1 MHPQTKQQEPRSSLL
16 ANLLH
21 LVQSTFHNTKLY
33 GFTYLGKDNSSWSFG
48 KNTAII
54 TNIAPEPEPGEYG
67 SQFTDT
73 VYKDKPF
80 KIFDLPLPDGSAFLF
95 FFEPKLDVEED
106 IFATIRFQRLY
117 ETAAYQDQGLFLEI
131 YALEQQIFKYN
142 DIPDYLLNIFDLQD
156 VVVWKEDHEI
166 QTIRRQIG
174 LPFDQLN
181 LCHSVLKLASDN
193 GIKMALNTSIAQ
205 STDGKKIYGLAL
217 KDAHDLSFLAS
228 LPYPTA
234 IIDQHFLIH
243 AVNRSWHDILQ
254 RTCMSLRTFIPKSNM
269 LKFEQTFDRKSF
281 TFQAT
286 LRFAPDILME
296 WHIHPFGQKFLL
308 TGTPQKT
315 HTCTLQHMQSLEEH
329 NLLLKQFAH
338 LCAHDLKEPL
348 RAISSYV
355 QLLLRKPEKQEQYA
369 GFIINSCNSL
379 KDLIDGILA
388 YSTCEADTVEPKLLN
403 MNDIIDTALIYLQE
417 KIDEKQAIIK
427 WDPHTPIHIK
437 GNRAQLVQVFQN
449 IIDNALKFSVNI
461 PIVHISHRV
470 QNGRHLFIIRDF
482 GIGIPE
488 HLVRKA
494 FNLFT
499 RLNDKSKFTGSGI
512 GLALCK
518 KIVEFHKGTLTI
530 IPQTPGIEVQIV
542 L

>member
-1 MHPQTKQQEPRSSLL
+1 MP
-16 ANLLH
+16 
-21 LVQSTFHNTKLY
+21 
-33 GFTYLGKDNSSWSFG
+33 
-48 KNTAII
+48 
-54 TNIAPEPEPGEYG
+54 APDHHGC
-67 SQFTDT
+67 QLTDS
-73 VYKDKPF
+73 VYKDKLF
-80 KIFDLPLPDGSAFLF
+80 KVFDLPLQDGSSLLF
-95 FFEPKLDVEED
+95 FLEPKPDVEED

-117 ETAAYQDQGLFLEI
+117 ETAPYQNSGLFLEI
-131 YALEQQIFKYN
+131 YGLQQQIFKYN
-142 DIPDYLLNIFDLQD
+142 DIPDYLLHIFNLDN
-156 VVVWKEDHEI
+156 VIVWKEDNEI
-166 QTIRRQIG
+166 QSIRRKIG
-174 LPFDQLN
+174 LPFEQLS
-181 LCHSVLKLASDN
+181 LCHSVLKIASDTT
-193 GIKMALNTSIAQ
+193 IKTVINRTIAQ
-205 STDGKKIYGLAL
+205 NADGKKVYGLAIV
-217 KDAHDLSFLAS
+217 DAYELSFLAS

-234 IIDQHFLIH
+234 IIDDHFLIQ
-243 AVNRSWHDILQ
+243 AVNRSWHDTLQ
-254 RTCMSLRTFIPKSNM
+254 RTCMNLRTFIPKSNM
-269 LKFEQTFDRKSF
+269 LKFEQTFDRKPF

-286 LRFAPDILME
+286 LRFAPDIVMD
-296 WHIHPFGQKFLL
+296 WHVHPFGQKFLL
-308 TGTPQKT
+308 TGTQQKT
-315 HTCTLQHMQSLEEH
+315 QTCTLQHMQSLEEH

-369 GFIINSCNSL
+369 GFIVNSCHSL

-417 KIDEKQAIIK
+417 KIDEKQAIVK

-437 GNRAQLVQVFQN
+437 GNKAQLIQVFQN
-449 IIDNALKFSVNI
+449 IIDNALKFSI
-461 PIVHISHRV
+461 DRPIIHVTHRM
-470 QNGRHLFIIRDF
+470 QNGKHLFIIRDF

-499 RLNDKSKFTGSGI
+499 RLNDKGKFSGSGI

-518 KIVEFHKGTLTI
+518 KIIEFHKGTLTI